1 MATLTPTQNSADVE
15 RQNDGRSAGGGREPG
30 VWAIPGSFNLGR
42 RRIEVA
48 RIEVGGKIIHPTAS
62 GGIHLKSK
70 DTVRF
75 FGSELNV
82 YNRAE
87 FLGEG
92 SDAVLDRALITSQDN
107 GAVISFTVPDFDNS
121 IKDGGYFWL
130 RLSSRNVPQANRTI
144 SPYLVYQIEEVKDQA
159 ERSRAEEA
167 AGREGE
173 GGGAGAR
180 VVSEILNA
188 GLGPIGAVAGTLAAS
203 AAGAKAISTSG
214 TVGASSAVK
223 KASDE
228 TSDGGYEQ
236 TETEETVSRPITSTS
251 EISTGGRTISESGT
265 VSSGGQTVGGGSTR
279 IAQTISSGGTAG
291 VSSTVSGGATGGGT
305 TSGTAS
311 VGSRT
316 VAGGQTKASAAVSGQ
331 ASAIGQSSV
340 TGQASGGAGGSSE
353 AKVTQTANQSA
364 NLRGSAEVKTEA
376 GAGAS
381 AAGGQPSAKSVA
393 PAQSAPSTATSQA
406 VGKSTISGT
415 AGLGTTFG
423 SGTNLKAPAGLG
435 SMLKNSAA
443 LNLNIASGGT
453 AAPQPAETSS
463 AGAKPSGNQ
472 NQIAPAG
479 DGENKSP
486 KEQLPKTPDEAPEAS
501 PKGEEGKNLLA
512 PEPVAETAP
521 KGEEK
526 PASEAAL
533 GPARPARSPNDT
545 RVSSPLGPDALNRS
559 PENRAEGRQSPNAAP
574 TGGPVD
580 GISRPS
586 NRETPESLAPE
597 AAEEGSPSGVSKE
610 DKPQPLGSSPSGSDL
625 DADSKNLPLAS
636 RQAAEDRN
644 GPDSKQAGGGSS
656 ARTGAAGALI
666 RGAGKKGVKGF
677 DIAEAQPIANKAVNT
692 ALNDAAVTIWAAA
705 IPTFGLS
712 ILLGAIVGDILWLIK
727 DWLAEK
733 ILSGNSLLKA
743 IPNLNLR
750 DLKIKF
756 SLLVKLQIIAMN
768 LAVAIL
774 VVLFV
779 VFVMAA
785 GCNWPVPGVIAKHVN
800 YKVTVIGA
808 FIGDDCKYFDTSN
821 LISSGGAST
830 PSAATQTNPSA
841 TAPVTPR
848 SP

>member
-15 RQNDGRSAGGGREPG
+15 KQNDGQPTGGGREPG

-48 RIEVGGKIIHPTAS
+48 RIEVGDKIIHPTAS

-70 DTVRF
+70 DSVRF
-75 FGSELNV
+75 FGSGLDV
-82 YNRAE
+82 YYRAE

-121 IKDGGYFWL
+121 VKDGGYFWL
-130 RLSSRNVPQANRTI
+130 RLSSRSVPQANRTI
-144 SPYLVYQIEEVKDQA
+144 SPYLVYQIEETKDQA
-159 ERSRAEEA
+159 EKRKVGEA

-173 GGGAGAR
+173 GGDAGAR

-203 AAGAKAISTSG
+203 SVGAKTISKSG
-214 TVGASSAVK
+214 TAGASSVVK
-223 KASDE
+223 KATDE
-228 TSDGGYEQ
+228 ASGGGYDQ
-236 TETEETVSRPITSTS
+236 TETEETISQPITSTS
-251 EISTGGRTISESGT
+251 EVSTGGRTISESGT
-265 VSSGGQTVGGGSTR
+265 ISSGGQTVGGGSTQ
-279 IAQTISSGGTAG
+279 ISQTISSGGTAG
-291 VSSTVSGGATGGGT
+291 ASGTVTARERVSSAVSGGVAGGGT
-305 TSGTAS
+305 TSGTTS
-311 VGSRT
+311 VSSRT
-316 VAGGQTKASAAVSGQ
+316 TAGGQTNTSAAVT
-331 ASAIGQSSV
+331 GQSSV
-340 TGQASGGAGGSSE
+340 TGQASVTGQRGGGAGGSSE
-353 AKVTQTANQSA
+353 AKVTGTANQGA
-364 NLRGSAEVKTEA
+364 NLQGKAETKTEVSA
-376 GAGAS
+376 GQ
-381 AAGGQPSAKSVA
+381 AGGSNQPPTKSSA
-393 PAQSAPSTATSQA
+393 PAQNQQGAPSTATGQA

-435 SMLKNSAA
+435 NMLKNSAA
-443 LNLNIASGGT
+443 LNLNISSGGT
-453 AAPQPAETSS
+453 SAPQPV
-463 AGAKPSGNQ
+463 GKPSSSEDNQ
-472 NQIAPAG
+472 NKTAPAG
-479 DGENKSP
+479 EGENEPP
-486 KEQLPKTPDEAPEAS
+486 KEQPPETPEEAPEAS
-501 PKGEEGKNLLA
+501 PKGDEGKNLLA

-526 PASEAAL
+526 PASEAAP
-533 GPARPARSPNDT
+533 GPVRPARPLNDT
-545 RVSSPLGPDALNRS
+545 RVSSPLGPDALKRS
-559 PENRAEGRQSPNAAP
+559 PENKPDQQSPNNA
-574 TGGPVD
+574 PVD
-580 GISRPS
+580 GISRPL
-586 NRETPESLAPE
+586 NKEAPE
-597 AAEEGSPSGVSKE
+597 LSAPRAEGDGLPPAISREGEPQSSRPSPSE
-610 DKPQPLGSSPSGSDL
+610 PDLG
-625 DADSKNLPLAS
+625 ADSKSAPLAS
-636 RQAAEDRN
+636 RQTAEGEN
-644 GPDSKQAGGGSS
+644 ETPKQAGGGSS
-656 ARTGAAGALI
+656 AGTGTAGALI

-677 DIAEAQPIANKAVNT
+677 DIAEAQPIANKAVNS
-692 ALNDAAVTIWAAA
+692 ALNDAAATIWAAA

-712 ILLGAIVGDILWLIK
+712 ILLGAIIGDILWLIK

-733 ILSGNSLLKA
+733 ILSGNPLLKA

-756 SLLVKLQIIAMN
+756 SLLIKLQIIAMN
-768 LAVAIL
+768 LIVAIL

-821 LISSGGAST
+821 LIPTGGAS
-830 PSAATQTNPSA
+830 PSP